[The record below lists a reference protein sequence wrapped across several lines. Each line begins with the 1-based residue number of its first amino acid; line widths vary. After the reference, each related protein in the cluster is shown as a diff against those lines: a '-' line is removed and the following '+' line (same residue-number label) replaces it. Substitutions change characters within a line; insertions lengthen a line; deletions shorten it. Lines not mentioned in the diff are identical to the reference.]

1 MQDYLI
7 FIILKYKKILQ
18 KKFRILN
25 DIKCKN
31 KTIIYNYIIYFK
43 NNNKD
48 AIINYQYYNKIYL
61 NTFDFVTLYC

>member
-18 KKFRILN
+18 KFRILN

-43 NNNKD
+43 N
-48 AIINYQYYNKIYL
+48 IIIKMQ
-61 NTFDFVTLYC
+61 